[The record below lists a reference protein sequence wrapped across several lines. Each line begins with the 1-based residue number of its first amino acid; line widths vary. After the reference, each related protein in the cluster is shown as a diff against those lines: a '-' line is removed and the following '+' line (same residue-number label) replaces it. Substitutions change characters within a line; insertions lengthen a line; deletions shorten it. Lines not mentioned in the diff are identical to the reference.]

1 MFSDFHPELIDQ
13 VIEIDECL
21 GLEFWLW
28 LGEEGEVSCHRHK
41 GDHRCCTI
49 KLGVVLMERRR
60 GIGEDNLMCGV
71 SIRAEKEKAAR
82 QC

>member
-21 GLEFWLW
+21 GLELWLW
-28 LGEEGEVSCHRHK
+28 LGEEGDVSCHRHK

-49 KLGVVLMERRR
+49 KLGVVLMERKR
-60 GIGEDNLMCGV
+60 GIGEDNLMVECK
-71 SIRAEKEKAAR
+71 SEQRKRKAAR